1 MYSYLTVFV
10 TGATGFLGKVLVE
23 KSSDR
28 VRSSE
33 AKFKSLFNDRGTVSE
48 RNRPLPTP
56 ARSRERRKGKGPD
69 AASKL
74 PMVTPH
80 IRCRLNWNVSMIA
93 KIDNEDVKYEKNKVD
108 DCRVELMTRKL

>member
-1 MYSYLTVFV
+1 MYFFYFIFFV

-28 VRSSE
+28 
-33 AKFKSLFNDRGTVSE
+33 AVSGQGGDSGE
-48 RNRPLPTP
+48 

-80 IRCRLNWNVSMIA
+80 TKCRLNCSNWNGSMI
-93 KIDNEDVKYEKNKVD
+93 DVNYERNKVD
-108 DCRVELMTRKL
+108 DCRVELMTRKPNYT